1 MLFALGA
8 GGRVVGVTNF
18 CHYPKQARALP
29 KIGSYTQ
36 PNLETILALRPDL
49 VVIQK
54 NPIRLGERLAALK
67 LNVLELDYD
76 NVAGIY
82 GSISRLGEAI
92 GAGDDARTLAAS
104 IRTRLDGVRASVA
117 AFPRRR
123 VLFVVGRTP
132 GTMEGLMAAGGRSYL
147 SEIIELAGGDNVFAG
162 SSIPYPRIGLEEV
175 IARKPEVVIDMGD
188 MAQTEGVTE
197 ARKRAVAVLWS
208 RYQVLP
214 AVRAGRVFPVA
225 SDELVVPGPRVV
237 EAARMIARMI
247 HPEARF

>member
-18 CHYPKQARALP
+18 CHYPKQARQLP

-36 PNLETILALRPDL
+36 PNLEAILALRPDL

-76 NVAGIY
+76 DIAGIY
-82 GSISRLGEAI
+82 ASIGRLGQAI
-92 GAGDDARTLAAS
+92 GATDAARRLAAS
-104 IRTRLDGVRASVA
+104 IRAGLDGVRANVA
-117 AFPRRR
+117 SFPRRR
-123 VLFVVGRTP
+123 VLFIVGRTP
-132 GTMEGLMAAGGRSYL
+132 GTMEGLMAAGGKSYL
-147 SEIIELAGGDNVFAG
+147 SKVIELAGGDNVFAG
-162 SSIPYPRIGLEEV
+162 ASNPYPRIGLEEV

-188 MAQTEGVTE
+188 MAQTEGVSE
-197 ARKRAVAVLWS
+197 AQKRAVAVLWS

-237 EAARMIARMI
+237 EAARMFARMI